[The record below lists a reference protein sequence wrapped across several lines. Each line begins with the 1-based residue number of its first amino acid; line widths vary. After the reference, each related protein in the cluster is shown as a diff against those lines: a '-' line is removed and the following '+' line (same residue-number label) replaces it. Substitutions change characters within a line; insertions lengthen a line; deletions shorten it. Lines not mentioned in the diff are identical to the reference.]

1 MIRPAKLLL
10 FVPEDWYLCS
20 HRLPLIRGARAMG
33 LQVTAVTR
41 VKDHGA
47 PIVAAGA
54 ELVSTS
60 LRRGFRNPIREIA
73 GFLGL
78 VRIYRRERPVIVH
91 HVTPKSSLFGSL
103 AALLAGVPAVINA
116 LAGLGY
122 LYASP
127 SPKAALA
134 RPWVTLAFRALLRRR
149 NTWLIVQNGE
159 DLEFFVDTIG
169 IPRQRIELIRGSG
182 VDVVRFRPADVE
194 PGFPL
199 RVVLVAR
206 LIREKGIHEAVT
218 AARLVRATRDDV
230 EFILA
235 GETDTESPSGVPAA
249 TLQAWHDEGVVT
261 WLGKVDDVPALLASC
276 HVALLPTYR
285 EGLPKSLLEAAA
297 CGLPLVATDVTGCRE
312 IVLPEINGVLVP
324 PRDPAAIADAVLALA
339 ADPERRRRFG
349 RASRRLA
356 EEQFAEEMVVQRT
369 MDLYRRLIGAEVL
382 R

>member
-33 LQVTAVTR
+33 LHVTVVTR
-41 VKDHGA
+41 VRDHGA

-73 GFLGL
+73 GFWGL
-78 VRIYRRERPVIVH
+78 VRIYRRERPTIVH

-103 AALLAGVPAVINA
+103 AALLVGVPAVINA

-127 SPKAALA
+127 SPKAALT

-159 DLEFFVDTIG
+159 DLEFFADTIG

-182 VDVVRFRPADVE
+182 VDIARFRPADAE
-194 PGFPL
+194 PGGPL

-206 LIREKGIHEAVT
+206 LIREKGIHEAVA

-235 GETDTESPSGVPAA
+235 GETDTESPSGVPVA
-249 TLQAWHDEGVVT
+249 TLRAWHDEGVVT
-261 WLGKVDDVPALLASC
+261 WLGRVDDVPALLASC
-276 HVALLPTYR
+276 QVALLPTYR

-297 CGLPLVATDVTGCRE
+297 CGLPIVATDVTGCRE
-312 IVLPEINGVLVP
+312 VVLPGINGVLVP
-324 PRDPAAIADAVLALA
+324 PRNPAAIADAVLALA
-339 ADPERRRRFG
+339 ADPERRRRLG
-349 RASRRLA
+349 RASRCLA